1 MIAGVDYSLTSPA
14 CCILKDDKII
24 IHCVTTKKPLVINYL
39 VEPFHIITHLI
50 DDKFS
55 SFYSRVNIL
64 SDLFFEILKEVPQIA
79 FEDYSFGSKGRV
91 FAIAENTGYL
101 KQRLHNNSSNL
112 YLYAPTQIKKYAT
125 GKGNAKKDQ
134 MIESFKEKFNIDL
147 FDIFN
152 INKQKSS
159 IAPIPDIVDSYY
171 VMEFLKNNLL
181 KEEQNANNSR

>member
-14 CCILKDDKII
+14 CCILNGDKIEL
-24 IHCVTTKKPLVINYL
+24 HCVTTKKQFVINYL
-39 VEPFHIITHLI
+39 VDPIHINTHLI

-55 SFYSRVNIL
+55 SFYARVNIL
-64 SDLFFEILKEVPQIA
+64 TNLFLEILQFIPEIA

-101 KQRLHNNSSNL
+101 KQCLYNRGTQL
-112 YLYAPTQIKKYAT
+112 YLFAPTQIKKYAT

-134 MIESFKEKFNIDL
+134 MIEAFHQKFNIDL

-159 IAPIPDIVDSYY
+159 IAPIPDIVDSYF
-171 VMEFLKNNLL
+171 VMEFLKNNLKI
-181 KEEQNANNSR
+181 KEEE